1 VQDLL
6 HCAYCRSLSKHAK
19 PGSLQHRLSWQLP
32 HLAEQDGTVVSGMLA
47 CVVVVGVGGL
57 VVEVVVALVV
67 LAACVVIGVVVG

>member
-1 VQDLL
+1 LSDSRTPGVQDLL

-19 PGSLQHRLSWQLP
+19 PGSLQHRLSRQSR
-32 HLAEQDGTVVSGMLA
+32 HLAEQA
-47 CVVVVGVGGL
+47 CVVVVRVGGF